1 MHRQKKNDAK
11 ERFKKTLTKAVV
23 LFSQKKV
30 EESFELVLAVEKM
43 DLSLRQRGQVHKVV
57 CLQLIG
63 TLYGAN
69 NLTELSAICGIKS
82 NKASKIWQSLSHS
95 QIQILFNYAA
105 RSAFSEQFLALC
117 GQSDASQSRAEATI
131 VGDDSIFKHWFS
143 DEEVGEYFARFFSG
157 QSKSVVYGFCVNLAG
172 IVLKDTFY
180 PLVFSLVK
188 RKESSKSILQANL
201 IEIKEYI
208 DDLLD
213 QANKDRQIPLKLP
226 QLYLSIDSGLS
237 DPNIMDWCE
246 DKAIIFIGVAE
257 KTHIFTTTWGAKGNF
272 HEVLLPNFLREEALF
287 YADKNHKGK
296 PFTLRMRLFYRYL
309 GKNVTV
315 LLFRFNNSKT
325 VSIIFSTDKDIKAI
339 TLRRR
344 FFQRTQIEQ
353 FFRMVKHTLRIAQ
366 SNTWDTS
373 SFRKKIALFFLK
385 AIFAF
390 SFRNFCRT
398 RFKCFKN
405 WGFHKLRRDII
416 YQNIFKDPLFTHF

>member
-1 MHRQKKNDAK
+1 MN
-11 ERFKKTLTKAVV
+11 
-23 LFSQKKV
+23 
-30 EESFELVLAVEKM
+30 
-43 DLSLRQRGQVHKVV
+43 LSPQERGQVHKVV

-82 NKASKIWQSLSHS
+82 NKASKIWQKISHT
-95 QIQILFNYAA
+95 QIQIIFNHAA
-105 RSAFSEQFLALC
+105 RSAFSKAFLALC
-117 GQSDASQSRAEATI
+117 RQSDATQSRAEATI
-131 VGDDSIFKHWFS
+131 VGDDSIFKHWFAN
-143 DEEVGEYFARFFSG
+143 EELGEYFARFFSG

-188 RKESSKSILQANL
+188 RKESSKAILQANL
-201 IEIKEYI
+201 TEIKAYLDGLI
-208 DDLLD
+208 D
-213 QANKDRQIPLKLP
+213 QANKKNETSIKLP
-226 QLYLSIDSGLS
+226 QLYLSIDSGLTDS
-237 DPNIMDWCE
+237 DIINWCE

-257 KTHIFTTTWGAKGNF
+257 KTHIFTTPWGVKGNF

-287 YADKNHKGK
+287 YADENNKGK
-296 PFTLRMRLFYRYL
+296 PFTLRMRLYYRYL
-309 GKNVTV
+309 GKQVTV

-366 SNTWDTS
+366 STSLDTS
-373 SFRKKIALFFLK
+373 SFRKKVALFFLK

-398 RFKCFKN
+398 HFKIFKN

-416 YQNIFKDPLFTHF
+416 YQNIDKNPLFQCF

>member
-1 MHRQKKNDAK
+1 
-11 ERFKKTLTKAVV
+11 
-23 LFSQKKV
+23 
-30 EESFELVLAVEKM
+30 
-43 DLSLRQRGQVHKVV
+43 VV

-82 NKASKIWQSLSHS
+82 NKASKLWQKLTHS
-95 QIQILFNYAA
+95 QIQVLFNNAA
-105 RSAFSEQFLALC
+105 RSAFSEQFLSLC
-117 GQSDASQSRAEATI
+117 GQSDATQSRAEATI

-143 DEEVGEYFARFFSG
+143 DEEMGEYFAKFFSG

-188 RKESSKSILQANL
+188 RKESSKAVLQANL
-201 IEIKEYI
+201 KEIKDYLDELI
-208 DDLLD
+208 D
-213 QANKDRQIPLKLP
+213 QANKKNQTSLKLP
-226 QLYLSIDSGLS
+226 QLYLSIDSGLT
-237 DPNIMDWCE
+237 DPNIINWCE
-246 DKAIIFIGVAE
+246 TKEIVFIGVAE
-257 KTHIFTTTWGAKGNF
+257 KTHIFTTPWEAKGNF
-272 HEVLLPNFLREEALF
+272 QEVLLPNFLREEGLF
-287 YADKNHKGK
+287 YADKNNEGK
-296 PFTLRMRLFYRYL
+296 PFTLRMRLYYRYL
-309 GKNVTV
+309 GKKVTV
-315 LLFRFNNSKT
+315 LLFRFNKSKT

-366 SNTWDTS
+366 STTLDTS

-398 RFKCFKN
+398 HFKVFRN

-416 YQNIFKDPLFTHF
+416 YQNIDKDPLFSRF

>member
-1 MHRQKKNDAK
+1 M
-11 ERFKKTLTKAVV
+11 F
-23 LFSQKKV
+23 LFTQKKV
-30 EESFELVLAVEKM
+30 EASFELISALEKVN
-43 DLSLRQRGQVHKVV
+43 LNPYERGQVHKVV

-82 NKASKIWQSLSHS
+82 NKASKIWQKLSHK
-95 QIQILFNYAA
+95 QVQTLFNQAA
-105 RSAFSEQFLALC
+105 RSAFSEEFLALC
-117 GQSDASQSRAEATI
+117 GQSEASQSRAEAVI
-131 VGDDSIFKHWFS
+131 VGDDSIFKHWFAH
-143 DEEVGEYFARFFSG
+143 EEVGDYFARFFSG

-188 RKESSKSILQANL
+188 RKESSKVILQANL
-201 IEIKEYI
+201 TEIKDYLDSLI
-208 DDLLD
+208 D
-213 QANKDRQIPLKLP
+213 QAQEKSQTPIKLP
-226 QLYLSIDSGLS
+226 QLYLSVDSGLS
-237 DPNIMDWCE
+237 DPNIIQWCE
-246 DKAIIFIGVAE
+246 VNEIIFIGVAE
-257 KTHIFTTTWGAKGNF
+257 KTHIFTTPSGTKGNF
-272 HEVLLPNFLREEALF
+272 YQVLLPSFLIEESLF
-287 YADKNHKGK
+287 YANKDNQNK
-296 PFTLRMRLFYRYL
+296 PFVKRIRLFYRYL
-309 GKNVTV
+309 NKQVTV

-366 SNTWDTS
+366 STSLDTAA
-373 SFRKKIALFFLK
+373 FRKKVALFFLK

-398 RFKCFKN
+398 HFKGFKN
-405 WGFHKLRRDII
+405 WAFQKLRRDII
-416 YQNIFKDPLFTHF
+416 YQNIDKNPLFSLF